1 MPLYDM
7 EEQTMSCQKDTAYY
21 EKRVK
26 KLRKYL
32 DREGMKK

>member
-1 MPLYDM
+1 MNELR
-7 EEQTMSCQKDTAYY
+7 KDTAYY

-32 DREGMKK
+32 DREGMKRCN

>member
-1 MPLYDM
+1 
-7 EEQTMSCQKDTAYY
+7 MSCQKDAAYY

-32 DREGMKK
+32 DKEWMKK

>member
-1 MPLYDM
+1 V
-7 EEQTMSCQKDTAYY
+7 EEQTMSCQKDAAYY

-32 DREGMKK
+32 DKEWMKK